1 MPAQIAKTGLKSMI
15 LAGVPGRLNWCQS
28 CSSVD
33 MWTPRKARTFSMLIF
48 LHLSL
53 LAAAPAHAQ
62 GTRMQRVRAASPYLR
77 LIIVSGVE
85 RSPTFHA
92 IVDQLEQS
100 DVIVE
105 VQCGLFSGS
114 RLAGRTVLLAAQ
126 PSIRYVLVEV
136 GCPVTSVPAL
146 CTIGHELRHALEI
159 ASAPSVVD
167 GESLAQLFT
176 EIGFQSRIT
185 NPDGQFETADAV
197 AAGERIHH
205 ELFHQEDSTRRLA
218 LDSITKRGNND
229 HGHVSTGT
237 TPLGH

>member
-1 MPAQIAKTGLKSMI
+1 MIAA
-15 LAGVPGRLNWCQS
+15 AGPGGFNWCQS
-28 CSSVD
+28 CSSAD
-33 MWTPRKARTFSMLIF
+33 MWTPQKARTFSILVF
-48 LHLSL
+48 SHLSL

-62 GTRMQRVRAASPYLR
+62 AIRMPRVRAASPYLR
-77 LIIVSGVE
+77 LIIASGME

-100 DVIVE
+100 DVIAE
-105 VQCGLFSGS
+105 VQCGQFNAS
-114 RLAGRTVLLAAQ
+114 RLAGRTVLLAVQ
-126 PSIRYVLVEV
+126 PRIRYVLVEV
-136 GCPVTSVPAL
+136 GCPVMSVPAL

-185 NPDGQFETADAV
+185 NLDGQFETADAV

-205 ELFHQEDSTRRLA
+205 ELFHPEDSTRRLA
-218 LDSITKRGNND
+218 QDSTKRGNND

>member
-1 MPAQIAKTGLKSMI
+1 MI
-15 LAGVPGRLNWCQS
+15 LAAVPGGFDWCQS
-28 CSSVD
+28 CSSAD
-33 MWTPRKARTFSMLIF
+33 MWTPRKARTFSILTV

-53 LAAAPAHAQ
+53 LAGAPARAQ
-62 GTRMQRVRAASPYLR
+62 ATDIPRVRAASPYLR
-77 LIIVSGVE
+77 LVIASGME

-105 VQCGLFSGS
+105 VQCGQMNGS
-114 RLAGRTVLLAAQ
+114 RLAGRTVLLAVQ
-126 PSIRYVLVEV
+126 PGIRYVLVEV
-136 GCPVTSVPAL
+136 ACPVTSVPAL
-146 CTIGHELRHALEI
+146 CIIGHELRHALEI
-159 ASAPSVVD
+159 ASAPAVVD

-185 NPDGQFETADAV
+185 NLDGQFETADAV

-205 ELFHQEDSTRRLA
+205 ELFHPEDSTRRLA
-218 LDSITKRGNND
+218 QDSTKRGNND

-237 TPLGH
+237 TALGH